1 MTGED
6 KSPPNVVPL
15 KQKKCPMCKKP
26 TIEAFRPFCSKRC
39 ADVDL
44 GAWLTESYRI
54 PAEEEATMDDDF
66 PDDT

>member
-6 KSPPNVVPL
+6 QGSPKVVPL

-26 TIEAFRPFCSKRC
+26 MLEAFRPFCSKRC
-39 ADVDL
+39 ADLDL
-44 GAWLTESYRI
+44 GGWLTESYRI
-54 PAEEEATMDDDF
+54 PAEDQASMDDDF

>member
-1 MTGED
+1 MTDEN
-6 KSPPNVVPL
+6 KSSPKVVPL

-26 TIEAFRPFCSKRC
+26 MQEAFRPFCSKRC
-39 ADVDL
+39 ADLDL

-54 PAEEEATMDDDF
+54 PAEEEGSMGDDF